1 MKRYL
6 FILFLFFSFSGFAQ
20 QTLNN
25 YKYVVVP
32 EKFSFLKTNNLYGLN
47 DLAKFLVE
55 QKGFTAYYD
64 NSELPSEIVNN
75 KCQALNLD
83 LVERKTMFTTN
94 LTILLKDCQGNVL
107 FKSKE
112 GKSREKEY
120 KTSYNF
126 ALRDAFASMDS
137 LNYVTSSAPA
147 VMPSAAVVP
156 QQNRVVTT
164 YAPAVAAE
172 VVPAAGTLYAQPI
185 ANGFQLINTVPKVV
199 LTLMITTIP
208 DYFIANNATAQG
220 IAYKRNGEW
229 FFEYY
234 QNNKLVTEKLLIK
247 F

>member
-1 MKRYL
+1 MKRYF
-6 FILFLFFSFSGFAQ
+6 FILFLFFSFSGYAQ

-55 QKGFTAYYD
+55 QKGFTAYLD
-64 NSELPSEIVNN
+64 NSELPAEIANN
-75 KCQALNLD
+75 KCTALNLD
-83 LVERKTMFTTN
+83 LIERKTMFTTN
-94 LTILLKDCQGNVL
+94 LTIILKDCQGNIL

-126 ALRDAFASMDS
+126 ALRDAFSSMDS
-137 LNYVTSSAPA
+137 LNYV
-147 VMPSAAVVP
+147 AATTPMTQIPVATVP
-156 QQNRVVTT
+156 QQSPVIT
-164 YAPAVAAE
+164 YAPATASE

-185 ANGFQLINTVPKVV
+185 SNGFQLINTAPKVV
-199 LTLMITTIP
+199 LTLLITTVP
-208 DYFIANNATAQG
+208 DYFIANHATAQG
-220 IAYKRNGEW
+220 IAFKRNGEW

>member
-1 MKRYL
+1 MKRYF
-6 FILFLFFSFSGFAQ
+6 FILFLFFSFSGYAQ
-20 QTLNN
+20 QSLNN

-32 EKFSFLKTNNLYGLN
+32 EKFSFLKTDNLYGLN

-55 QKGFTAYYD
+55 QKGFTAYFD
-64 NSELPSEIVNN
+64 NSELPAEIANN
-75 KCQALNLD
+75 KCSALNLD
-83 LVERKTMFTTN
+83 LIERKTMFTTN
-94 LTILLKDCQGNVL
+94 LTIVLKDCQGNIL

-126 ALRDAFASMDS
+126 ALRDAFSAMDS
-137 LNYVTSSAPA
+137 LNYVATATPMTP
-147 VMPSAAVVP
+147 MPVAAVP
-156 QQNRVVTT
+156 KQSTVVT
-164 YAPAVAAE
+164 YAPATASE

-185 ANGFQLINTVPKVV
+185 ANGFQLINTAPKVV
-199 LTLMITTIP
+199 LTLLITTVP
-208 DYFIANNATAQG
+208 DYFIANNASAQG
-220 IAYKRNGEW
+220 IAFKRNGEW